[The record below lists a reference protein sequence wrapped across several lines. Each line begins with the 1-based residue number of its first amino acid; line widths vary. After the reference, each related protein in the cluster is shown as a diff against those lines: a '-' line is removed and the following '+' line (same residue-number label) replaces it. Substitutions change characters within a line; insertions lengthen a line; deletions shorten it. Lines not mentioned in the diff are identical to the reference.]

1 MRSILVVSPESYPS
15 ELAKEHTFLGPE
27 LPVLADAF
35 DRVVVVPQQLE
46 GARASLPRGV
56 ALDETLAH
64 EVRGL
69 TSLQLALHAARTS
82 LVAEDIARRR
92 QLVANPVAM
101 KRLIAF
107 AGRAHHARQWAERWL
122 RGVDPRTRVVFYTY
136 WWGPTTTGF
145 GLAKR
150 KNVKVATRAHGF
162 DLYEERHT
170 PAYLPCRVRSLSV
183 LDALFPD
190 SDKGREYL
198 EAAHGHRLPDCETF
212 RLGTAAPGAV
222 TAPSTDGALRVVS
235 CSMQVPVKRLP
246 LLMSGL
252 AAAGRREPT
261 RRIEWT
267 HFGTGALQ
275 PELEAQAVREF
286 PGNVSVRFGG
296 YSTQPDLYRWYASN
310 PVDVFVNVSQSEGT
324 PVSVME
330 AVSFGIPVLATAVG
344 GNPEIA
350 TSRNAVLLSPNPTAE
365 EVATGLLRFTES
377 STQSTLRPGSVEVWR
392 EKYDGARNLGAF
404 VHRLQTLL
412 R

>member
-27 LPVLADAF
+27 LPVLAEAF

-64 EVRGL
+64 EVRDL
-69 TSLQLALHAARTS
+69 SPRQLALHAARTT
-82 LVAEDIARRR
+82 LVAEDLARRR

-107 AGRAHHARQWAERWL
+107 AGRAHHARRWAERWL
-122 RGVDPRTRVVFYTY
+122 RGVEPETRVVLYTY

-145 GLAKR
+145 GLAR
-150 KNVKVATRAHGF
+150 RQNVKVATRAHGF

-170 PAYLPCRVRSLSV
+170 PAYLPCRERSLSL

-198 EAAHGHRLPDCETF
+198 ETAHGPRLPACETF
-212 RLGTAAPGAV
+212 RLGTTAPGAV
-222 TAPSTDGALRVVS
+222 TAPSRDGALRVVS
-235 CSMQVPVKRLP
+235 CSTQVPVKRLH
-246 LLMSGL
+246 LLVSGL
-252 AAAGRREPT
+252 AAAGRREPG

-275 PELEAQAVREF
+275 PELEAQAAREF
-286 PGNVSVRFGG
+286 PTNVSVRFGG

-330 AVSFGIPVLATAVG
+330 AISFGIPVLATAVG

-350 TSRNAVLLSPNPTAE
+350 TNRNALLLAPNPTAD
-365 EVATGLLRFTES
+365 EVATGLLRFTEPS
-377 STQSTLRPGSVEVWR
+377 MQSTLRPGSLEVWR
-392 EKYDGARNLGAF
+392 EKYDASRNLERFAK
-404 VHRLQTLL
+404 RLRDL
-412 R
+412 